1 MKPGGKLSRFREA
14 TSTIGSTASV
24 SMQLTFVLL
33 ITRTK
38 VMRPRM
44 QKLLHAISN
53 DSAYPFFFCFFF
65 FSLST
70 ILVNSLLHVA
80 TGLCLYRESSMCRL
94 TDTESRTLMLEKQYT
109 RALSLTNSKLNDK
122 YGGIFLCYMHKA
134 HFLHGIIHQL
144 YLFFVFNV

>member
-53 DSAYPFFFCFFF
+53 DSA
-65 FSLST
+65 
-70 ILVNSLLHVA
+70 
-80 TGLCLYRESSMCRL
+80 
-94 TDTESRTLMLEKQYT
+94 
-109 RALSLTNSKLNDK
+109 
-122 YGGIFLCYMHKA
+122 
-134 HFLHGIIHQL
+134 
-144 YLFFVFNV
+144 